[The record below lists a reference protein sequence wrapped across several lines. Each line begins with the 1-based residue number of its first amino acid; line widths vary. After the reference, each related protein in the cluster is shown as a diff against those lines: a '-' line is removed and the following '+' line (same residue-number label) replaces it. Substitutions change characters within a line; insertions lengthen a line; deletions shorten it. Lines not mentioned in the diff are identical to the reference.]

1 MFPAQIPRTDPGE
14 SIRCRDSSQSLGA
27 NDRGDNKNAKADA
40 ALAHEAYQALW
51 KDSILRALDYNN
63 IEIRAKNAYVSM
75 YGHVTSLTNQQ
86 QAEKAIQSIDGVL
99 GIKNHLIPDDRL
111 VAEVATALGSLEH
124 KYDCKFFTGVSHGVV
139 LLSGDVDNTNIKLLA
154 EKCAAS
160 NPNVRGVV
168 SSVQVRGS
176 KLDLPGEPFLQPSIG
191 AEISFLDGISGRVRQ
206 VIINPDNR
214 RVVAMT
220 IQGRF
225 TNQRQ
230 QLKSFNNDETRLPE
244 RILAI
249 PMTAVRHLTRASG
262 FLNIHIKDTNRYM
275 EFDADH
281 FFAPNKDWKAPYP
294 YCAGDV
300 LFPFIPQDLE
310 NQSVL
315 QLSESPL
322 SIRLEEQSLKEEL
335 LENDSLGG

>member
-1 MFPAQIPRTDPGE
+1 
-14 SIRCRDSSQSLGA
+14 
-27 NDRGDNKNAKADA
+27 
-40 ALAHEAYQALW
+40 
-51 KDSILRALDYNN
+51 
-63 IEIRAKNAYVSM
+63 
-75 YGHVTSLTNQQ
+75 
-86 QAEKAIQSIDGVL
+86 
-99 GIKNHLIPDDRL
+99 
-111 VAEVATALGSLEH
+111 
-124 KYDCKFFTGVSHGVV
+124 V
-139 LLSGDVDNTNIKLLA
+139 LLSGDVDDEKIKLLA

-168 SSVQVRGS
+168 SSVRVRGS
-176 KLDLPGEPFLQPSIG
+176 KLDLHGEPFLQPSIG
-191 AEISFLDGISGRVRQ
+191 AEISFPDGISGRVRQ

-230 QLKSFNNDETRLPE
+230 ELKSFNNDEAPVAE
-244 RILAI
+244 RILVI
-249 PMTAVRHLTRASG
+249 PMTAVRHLNKSSG

-275 EFDADH
+275 EFDADY